1 MFKSATAKGA
11 NTRATILEAALSL
24 FRERGF
30 DETTMREIAAR
41 AGLSLGAAYHY
52 FASKEAIVL
61 AYYAHIQAK
70 HIELARQALATTTEL
85 GDRLAVT
92 MHTKL
97 DVLAD
102 DRRIMGALLRFTG
115 DPAHPLSFLG
125 QTARPIQLASIRVF
139 DEALEGAS
147 LPPDLRR
154 IAPTALWGLHMGIL
168 LYFLYDD
175 SPSQARTRRLVD
187 QAMTLVVRLLPVM
200 RFPLFKPIRA
210 RLAALLDDAGLILD
224 PRDVPAMAL
233 LDSVGIEQP
242 QVDAERASST
252 DES

>member
-1 MFKSATAKGA
+1 MFKSATTKGA
-11 NTRATILEAALSL
+11 ATRANILEVARGL
-24 FRERGF
+24 FREKGF
-30 DETTMREIAAR
+30 DETTMREIALR

-61 AYYAHIQAK
+61 AYYAHVQRQ
-70 HIELARQALATTTEL
+70 HIELAQQALTQTTEL
-85 GDRLAVT
+85 GDRLAVA

-97 DVLAD
+97 DVLAE

-139 DEALEGAS
+139 DQALEGAS

-154 IAPTALWGLHMGIL
+154 IAPTALWALHMGIL

-175 SPSQARTRRLVD
+175 SPNQARTRRLVD
-187 QAMTLVVRLLPVM
+187 QAMALVVRMLPVM
-200 RFPLFKPIRA
+200 RFPLFKPVRA
-210 RLAALLDDAGLILD
+210 RLAALLDDAGLVLD
-224 PRDVPAMAL
+224 PRDVPAMEL
-233 LDSVGIEQP
+233 IDSLEDEPPPADPLGP
-242 QVDAERASST
+242 SST